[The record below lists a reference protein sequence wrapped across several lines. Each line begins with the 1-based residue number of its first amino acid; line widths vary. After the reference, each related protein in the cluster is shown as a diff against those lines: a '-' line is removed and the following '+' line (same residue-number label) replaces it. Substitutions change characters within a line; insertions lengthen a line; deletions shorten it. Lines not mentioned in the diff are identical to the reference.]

1 MNTIEELRALPKIV
15 ANLEQK
21 KCEIQGQIQ
30 EYYKHFEGIIK
41 EVFIHINQW
50 GSRSSIG
57 SLEISDGFVKF
68 IVYPYDDYDGEGYT
82 FPIDTFLSAETL
94 KNYIEEENKRI
105 EEENKKIEKLK
116 KEQNEKERYECDRRI
131 YERLKKQFEGT

>member
-15 ANLEQK
+15 ENLEQK
-21 KCEIQGQIQ
+21 KWDIQGQINK
-30 EYYKHFEGIIK
+30 YYNPLEKIIE
-41 EVFIHINQW
+41 EVLNLSKRNLIL
-50 GSRSSIG
+50 GE
-57 SLEISDGFVKF
+57 LELIDNFVKF
-68 IVYPYDDYDGEGYT
+68 DVICNEDDSLYDRYR
-82 FPIDTFLSAETL
+82 FPIDTFVSTETL

-116 KEQNEKERYECDRRI
+116 KEQDEKERYECDRRI